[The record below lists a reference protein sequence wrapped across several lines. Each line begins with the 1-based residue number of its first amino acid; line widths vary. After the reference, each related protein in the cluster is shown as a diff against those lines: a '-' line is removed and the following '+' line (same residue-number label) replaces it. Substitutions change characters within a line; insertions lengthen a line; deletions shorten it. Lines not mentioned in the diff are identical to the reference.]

1 MSLNNISSTT
11 IYELL
16 FLILICFGLLAVA
29 GFVLA
34 IDLGKAARLE
44 RRIGLITGETVEE
57 IKEEEDKPKE
67 ALALRLISGF
77 GMLIAR
83 SGMLNRKTL
92 TEMQA
97 TLEGIGFKGG
107 RGLGLFIGSKILLL
121 LVTPIIAFFL
131 AHHVFHLT
139 RFWTMVA
146 VAGGTVGAI
155 LAPETYATNTRK
167 KFLEKVEAG
176 VPDALDMLVICADA
190 GLALEAGIARVSQ
203 EMETLNPQLAQEL
216 TQTSREMQIGSDLR
230 TAMDS
235 LGARTGLD
243 VLKRL
248 ATTLAQSLQ
257 YGTPLT
263 TALRTLS
270 AELRQEALVKFE
282 ERAGR
287 LPTMMTIPM
296 ILFILPCVF
305 LVVAGPAI
313 INVMATLKGA
323 K

>member
-11 IYELL
+11 VYELL

-29 GFVLA
+29 GFVVA
-34 IDLGKAARLE
+34 IDLGKAARLD
-44 RRIGLITGETVEE
+44 RRIGIITGETVEE
-57 IKEEEDKPKE
+57 IKEDDAKPQE
-67 ALALRLISGF
+67 ALALRLVSGF
-77 GMLIAR
+77 GMFIAR
-83 SGMLNRKTL
+83 SGLLNRKTL
-92 TEMQA
+92 AEMQA
-97 TLEGIGFKGG
+97 TLEAIGFKGG

-121 LVTPIIAFFL
+121 LVSPIIAFFL
-131 AHHVFHLT
+131 AEHMQLS
-139 RFWTMVA
+139 RFWTIVA
-146 VAGGTVGAI
+146 VAGGTAFAI
-155 LAPETYATNTRK
+155 LAPETYATNKRK
-167 KFLEKVEAG
+167 KFLEKVESG

-203 EMETLNPQLAQEL
+203 EMQTLNPQLSAEL

-230 TAMDS
+230 MAMEA
-235 LGARTGLD
+235 LGERTGLE

-263 TALRTLS
+263 AALRTLS
-270 AELRQEALVKFE
+270 AELRQEALIKFE

-296 ILFILPCVF
+296 IVFILPCVF

-313 INVMATLKGA
+313 INVMATLKGH

>member
-1 MSLNNISSTT
+1 MSLSNISPSTV
-11 IYELL
+11 YELL
-16 FLILICFGLLAVA
+16 FLILICLGLLTVA

-34 IDLGKAARLE
+34 IDLGKTSRLE
-44 RRIGLITGETVEE
+44 RRIGLITGDTVEE
-57 IKEEEDKPKE
+57 IKEEEEAPKE
-67 ALALRLISGF
+67 ALAIRLVSGF
-77 GMLIAR
+77 GLFVAR

-92 TEMQA
+92 AEIQA
-97 TLEGIGFKGG
+97 TLDGVGLKGG
-107 RGLGLFIGSKILLL
+107 RGLGLFIGAKILTVLL
-121 LVTPIIAFFL
+121 FPFL
-131 AHHVFHLT
+131 FYFVVAHVLHLGH
-139 RFWTMVA
+139 FWVMVSP
-146 VAGGTVGAI
+146 VAGLVAGI
-155 LAPETYATNTRK
+155 LAPEAYANNKRQ

-176 VPDALDMLVICADA
+176 VPDALDMMVICADA

-203 EMETLNPQLAQEL
+203 EMLTLNPQLAAEL
-216 TQTSREMQIGSDLR
+216 IQTSREMQIGSDLR
-230 TAMDS
+230 MAMDA
-235 LGARTGLD
+235 LGARTGLEI
-243 VLKRL
+243 LQRL

-263 TALRTLS
+263 AALRTLS

-305 LVVAGPAI
+305 FVVAGPAI
-313 INVMATLKGA
+313 INVMMTLKGS